1 MLRRSA
7 SACGHY
13 TGQCTCND
21 IGNTGNA
28 HTHCIAPRD
37 ILHAFNEASVNNT
50 YQRTG
55 NDTGNSNNSGY
66 TLSDIVE
73 SLNEAT
79 ED

>member
-21 IGNTGNA
+21 TGNT
-28 HTHCIAPRD
+28 HTHCITLVD
-37 ILHAFNEASVNNT
+37 ILYALNEATVDNT
-50 YQRTG
+50 GQCTG
-55 NDTGNSNNSGY
+55 NDTGSNSGY
-66 TLSDIVE
+66 TVSLPDILE

>member
-21 IGNTGNA
+21 TDNTN
-28 HTHCIAPRD
+28 THCIALGD
-37 ILHAFNEASVNNT
+37 ILHALNEATVDNT
-50 YQRTG
+50 VQCTG
-55 NDTGNSNNSGY
+55 NDTGSNSNSGY
-66 TLSDIVE
+66 TVSLQDILE

>member
-21 IGNTGNA
+21 TGNA
-28 HTHCIAPRD
+28 HTHCIAPGD
-37 ILHAFNEASVNNT
+37 IMHAFNEASVYNT

-55 NDTGNSNNSGY
+55 NDTDNSNNSGY
-66 TLSDIVE
+66 TLSDIPE

-79 ED
+79 GDEQQ